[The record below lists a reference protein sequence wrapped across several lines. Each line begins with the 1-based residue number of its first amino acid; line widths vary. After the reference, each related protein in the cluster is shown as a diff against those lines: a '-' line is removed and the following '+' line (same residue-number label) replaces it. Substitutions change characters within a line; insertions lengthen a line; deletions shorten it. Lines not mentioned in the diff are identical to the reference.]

1 METESQNISTFQ
13 TKYDEFIDDLLGTLP
28 EYTSELT
35 AAKAL
40 DDVARLSQFQESV
53 TEAHRRW
60 SEKRYNY
67 KAAWDDDAYACA
79 LIQLY
84 KKFGG
89 TEKVAPTLLDRFDDL
104 IEFFDTDIM
113 NLVE

>member
-1 METESQNISTFQ
+1 MFFIYRDLCREFNGAKLPISNKLQ
-13 TKYDEFIDDLLGTLP
+13 E
-28 EYTSELT
+28 EL
-35 AAKAL
+35 AAL
-40 DDVARLSQFQESV
+40 IQRLFGNLSQFQESV